1 MKPSTTASIL
11 GVLIFAGV
19 VAVMAYIQRKASPV
33 VDNIVPFPSEVV
45 DGQEV
50 LFL

>member
-1 MKPSTTASIL
+1 MKPSTQASIL

-19 VAVMAYIQRKASPV
+19 VTVMAYIQRKAGPV
-33 VDNIVPFPSEVV
+33 ARNVVPFPEMI